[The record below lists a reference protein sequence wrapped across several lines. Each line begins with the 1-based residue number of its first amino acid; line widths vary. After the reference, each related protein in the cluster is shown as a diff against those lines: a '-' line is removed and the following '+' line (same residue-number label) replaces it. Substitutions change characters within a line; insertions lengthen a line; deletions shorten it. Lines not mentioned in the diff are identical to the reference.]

1 MNIVHAGATCVRP
14 HVRAPRGEDA
24 TGGRGTRV
32 RGETRAAAHTG
43 DGSERLVS
51 LGAAEWDDSPVES
64 LLIAA
69 LAGAEPVRTAGQDM
83 EHVRLLA
90 ESESPI
96 PPILVHRSTMKVVDG
111 MHRVLAARM
120 RGDTRISARF
130 FHGDE
135 QDAFLLSIILNR
147 RHGLPL
153 TRADR
158 VAAVE
163 RILRAHPEWSDRALA
178 ALAGVSPRSVAEIR
192 RGLESGGG
200 GPGSRIGRDGRS
212 RPVDGGRRREHA
224 YALLLANP
232 SASLRAIARTA
243 GISPATAADVRAR
256 LQQGLDPV
264 PARERQRSQGTAG
277 ALERRRAPQGPPPS
291 LTEILAL
298 AEKLRRDPAVRLSE
312 TGRTMLRMLD
322 SCTVVAREKQK
333 IIERL
338 PPHCVDS
345 AELVMHALADLCRS
359 FGEELSRKRHETTER
374 PGAGNPA
381 VN

>member
-1 MNIVHAGATCVRP
+1 
-14 HVRAPRGEDA
+14 
-24 TGGRGTRV
+24 
-32 RGETRAAAHTG
+32 
-43 DGSERLVS
+43 
-51 LGAAEWDDSPVES
+51 
-64 LLIAA
+64 
-69 LAGAEPVRTAGQDM
+69 
-83 EHVRLLA
+83 
-90 ESESPI
+90 
-96 PPILVHRSTMKVVDG
+96 MKVVDG

-158 VAAVE
+158 AAAVE
-163 RILRAHPEWSDRALA
+163 RILRSHPEWSDRALA

-200 GPGSRIGRDGRS
+200 APGSRIGRDGRS

-224 YALLLANP
+224 YELLLADP

-277 ALERRRAPQGPPPS
+277 AFERRRAPQGPPPS
-291 LTEILAL
+291 LAEILAL

-338 PPHCVDS
+338 PSHCVDS

-374 PGAGNPA
+374 TGAKSPA